1 MIPPPDCGNMTQKGR
16 EERRVRLSELIRD
29 LACRTEGGESP
40 EIADIVIDSRKVSPG
55 SLFVCIRGA
64 RHDGHEYA
72 AEAVARGA
80 AALVAER
87 EIPGA
92 GVPQALVDDSRDAL
106 SRLASAYYGHP
117 SRGME
122 LIGVTG
128 TKGKTTTTWLIRD
141 ILSSV
146 GEKTGLIGTVVNK
159 AGDEVIAQHL
169 TTPDPMEL
177 QGLLRRMADAGCRR
191 VVMEVSAHALA
202 LRKLAG
208 LSFRAGVFTNLTQDH
223 LDDFGT
229 MENYRA
235 AKRRFFTDY
244 EMQFAL
250 SNADDRAGRDM
261 IAGFPGVAM
270 TYGIDAPADFRAE
283 GIRMTWDGIAYT
295 LCAGALQTPVRLPL
309 PGRFNV
315 RNSLAAAA
323 VALELGLSLRTVAGG
338 LMSAGTVPGRFE
350 RVNAGSQFS
359 VVVDYAHSPDSIRSI
374 LEAVRE
380 LTPGR
385 VIAVFGCGGD
395 RDRTKRPVMGRI
407 AGEGSDYVILTSD
420 NPRTEDPEAIL
431 DMIEPGV
438 RETGAACERIAD
450 RRAAIAR
457 ALSVARKGDTVVV
470 AGKGHERYQEIM
482 GVRRPFDDRETVLE
496 LLKEKGE

>member
-1 MIPPPDCGNMTQKGR
+1 M
-16 EERRVRLSELIRD
+16 RLSELIRD
-29 LACRTEGGESP
+29 LTCRTRNGEFP
-40 EIADIVIDSRKVSPG
+40 EIADIVIDSRKVSQG
-55 SLFVCIRGA
+55 SLLVCIRGA
-64 RHDGHEYA
+64 TYDGHAFA
-72 AEAVARGA
+72 ADAVAKGA

-87 EIPGA
+87 EIPDVNA
-92 GVPQALVDDSRDAL
+92 PQVLVDDSRDAL
-106 SRLASAYYGHP
+106 SRLAAAFYGHP
-117 SRGME
+117 SGEME

-159 AGDEVIAQHL
+159 AGDEEIPQHL

-235 AKRRFFTDY
+235 AKKRFFTDFD
-244 EMQFAL
+244 MKFAL
-250 SNADDRAGRDM
+250 SNADDPAGRDM

-270 TYGIDAPADFRAE
+270 TYGIDETADFMAE
-283 GIRMTWDGIAYT
+283 GIRMNRKGSRTRCA
-295 LCAGALQTPVRLPL
+295 AGALKTPVRLPL
-309 PGRFNV
+309 PGRFNAY
-315 RNSLAAAA
+315 NSLAAAG
-323 VALELGLSLRTVAGG
+323 VALELGLSLRAVAEG
-338 LMSAGTVPGRFE
+338 LMGAGMVPGRFE
-350 RVNAGSQFS
+350 RVYAGADYS
-359 VVVDYAHSPDSIRSI
+359 VIVDYAHSPDSIRSV

-380 LTPGR
+380 LTSGR
-385 VIAVFGCGGD
+385 VIIVFGCGGD
-395 RDRTKRPVMGRI
+395 RDRTKRPIMGRI
-407 AGEGSDYVILTSD
+407 AGEGADYIILTSD

-431 DMIEPGV
+431 
-438 RETGAACERIAD
+438 T
-450 RRAAIAR
+450 
-457 ALSVARKGDTVVV
+457 
-470 AGKGHERYQEIM
+470 
-482 GVRRPFDDRETVLE
+482 
-496 LLKEKGE
+496 